1 MPKDKKEQSMKDT
14 SPNTRQKSTAE
25 SQPLKPARTLDG
37 EWFLERLNDG
47 LARKGIISKDW
58 RNDPDMKGMK
68 FHKKKFEG

>member
-1 MPKDKKEQSMKDT
+1 MPKDKKEQSMKDS
-14 SPNTRQKSTAE
+14 SPSTRQKSTAE
-25 SQPLKPARTLDG
+25 SQPLKPARTFDMA
-37 EWFLERLNDG
+37 WCLERANDG